1 MYKLKKHLVENTQKM
16 FLTWLDLYIKVG
28 FIIKNEIGI
37 ENVDKDIDIQY
48 WENVKLYNIMAF
60 RSISEIDKIIDNL
73 ESEEKIEKANEI
85 VIQHIKMSEN
95 MIGNVSIEKYD
106 TIANYLTNSYNQI
119 IFLFKEIEKN
129 KDPN

>member
-1 MYKLKKHLVENTQKM
+1 M